1 MERTVNPSCAAVI
14 QHIDAVLDALEKRP
28 KLYGSTLETVEFTAL
43 SLLETR
49 AIATGD
55 AAFAT
60 NTVGLRWGTFLRERG
75 IEIGNGY
82 LSSYFDNDQPKSAAF
97 ADLAK
102 HLAAFRKALFGA
114 VSTTKAPKPATVE
127 PTDPP
132 AMLAREPTEPSRA
145 LLELLD
151 EGNLVEVA
159 DHLGL
164 APTENAT
171 VVELRNALS
180 EYAPASVHAILAV
193 LSRDKLKELATRVH
207 VTIDGKKTSGKQPYV
222 QKLAA
227 HFLAV
232 STGRRVVEVEL
243 SPRKPRLAWIGMD
256 EKEIAVSVP
265 TQVLEIVRPGRVLD
279 RSERKGAAGELGS
292 MDVTKTVS
300 SRPEAMPNRLIWTN
314 DNLVA
319 LQTLLD
325 EQDPATKEYR
335 YRGKVDLVYID
346 PPFMVNSDFR
356 ADNTIHVDIDEGVE
370 AVKEPSLVE
379 FIAYRDT
386 WRNGLDSFLA
396 MLRRR
401 LELLKD
407 LLAPTGSIYVHLD
420 WHAVHYVKV
429 LMDEVFGYENFQNEI
444 VWKRAAARAGSK
456 AFNHIHDTLLS
467 FGSGP
472 GTFSEAVKL
481 PYDADY
487 VTSHYRLRDER
498 GRYRLIPLNAPG
510 VSNGPTGEPWRGY
523 VPPKGRHWSNLPEQ
537 LDAWAEAG
545 LIQFPTKGRN
555 PELKQYLEDKGGI
568 EANSVWSDVSP
579 INAQG
584 LERLGYPTQKPI
596 ELLQRIISASCPPGG
611 LVLDCFMG
619 SGTTIEA
626 AERLGRR
633 WIGID
638 NSKYAVHVAR
648 KRLIQLEGKPKE
660 PEKPQYD
667 YVECEE
673 CHNIERKEKRTRTTE
688 RYDVRPFSV
697 ENMGVYQRAGEWE
710 DFERERNMYRDEMVK
725 VFGGE
730 TVDVDPL
737 LHGKKGN
744 SWVHIGPLEAPVTI
758 KKVWDIAT
766 AAQKT
771 KIHQVTI
778 LSADYDAVAAN
789 KKEVEEAL
797 GVSVTIRI
805 IPSSAIDEVKR
816 RITARR
822 AAKETIIETTAI
834 PAFYAPLA
842 ITLATKAT
850 GRSVKLSLERCDV
863 DIESF
868 VASQRPIGV
877 VESSKPTAREKRE
890 IDRWK
895 KREKELKSWLERA
908 KTWQRF
914 VDFWAVDWNYGE
926 RLGADDKPIFE
937 NDWQSFRDR
946 NARPGQ
952 ADIVFV
958 AETLYEKP
966 GRYQIAAKVTDVFG
980 NDGVATVEVTVK

>member
-1 MERTVNPSCAAVI
+1 MNPSAAI
-14 QHIDAVLDALEKRP
+14 LHHIDSVLDALEKRP
-28 KLYGSTLETVEFTAL
+28 KLYGSSLETVEFTAL
-43 SLLETR
+43 SLLESR

-55 AAFAT
+55 NRFAERP
-60 NTVGLRWGTFLRERG
+60 VALQWSRFLRGRG
-75 IEIGNGY
+75 MDVGNGY
-82 LSSYFDNDQPKSAAF
+82 LFSLYESGRTPRSTAF
-97 ADLAK
+97 AELAK
-102 HLAAFRKALFGA
+102 HLAHFRKSLFGA
-114 VSTTKAPKPATVE
+114 HPTKATAEPEPA
-127 PTDPP
+127 DPP
-132 AMLAREPTEPSRA
+132 AALSREPTEPARA
-145 LLELLD
+145 LLDLLD
-151 EGNLVEVA
+151 DENLTLVA

-164 APTENAT
+164 VVPEKATTEQ
-171 VVELRNALS
+171 LRIALA

-193 LSRDKLKELATRVH
+193 LSKDLLRDLCRRLSVDAE
-207 VTIDGKKTSGKQPYV
+207 GKGKQPYV
-222 QKLAA
+222 QKLAG

-232 STGRRVVEVEL
+232 SSGRRVVEVEL

-279 RSERKGAAGELGS
+279 RGDRKGAAGELPS
-292 MDVTKTVS
+292 IDAIKTTS
-300 SRPEAMPNRLIWTN
+300 SRPEPMPNRLIWTN

-325 EQDPATKEYR
+325 DRDPSTGEHR

-356 ADNTIHVDIDEGVE
+356 ADNTIHVDIDEEAGIE

-407 LLAPTGSIYVHLD
+407 LLSPTGSIYVHLD

-429 LMDEVFGYENFQNEI
+429 LMDEVFGYENFQSEI
-444 VWKRAAARAGSK
+444 IWKRTSARAGSK
-456 AFNHIHDTLLS
+456 AINHIHDTLIS
-467 FGSGP
+467 FGIRP
-472 GTFSEAVKL
+472 GNYCQAVKL
-481 PYDADY
+481 PYDPEY
-487 VTSHYRLRDER
+487 IRSHYRHVDER
-498 GRYRLIPLNAPG
+498 GRYRLVPLNAPG
-510 VSNGPTGEPWRGY
+510 TSNGPTGEPWRGY
-523 VPPKGRHWSNLPEQ
+523 TPPKGRHWSHLPEQ
-537 LDAWAEAG
+537 LDAWAEQG
-545 LIQFPTKGRN
+545 LVQFPTKGKN

-568 EANSVWSDVSP
+568 EANSVWTDVSA

-648 KRLIQLEGKPKE
+648 KRLIQLQGKPKE
-660 PEKPQYD
+660 YEKPQYD
-667 YVECEE
+667 YVECDE
-673 CHNIERKEKRTRTTE
+673 CHNIERKEKRTRSNE

-697 ENMGVYQRAGEWE
+697 ENMGVYQRAGEWQ
-710 DFERERNMYRDEMVK
+710 DFQRERNTYRDEMVK

-730 TVDVDPL
+730 VVDVHPL
-737 LHGKKGN
+737 LHGKKGA
-744 SWVHIGPLEAPVTI
+744 SWVHIGPLEAPVSI
-758 KKVWDIAT
+758 AQVWSIAE
-766 AAQKT
+766 AAANT
-771 KIHQVTI
+771 KIHHVTI

-789 KKEVEEAL
+789 KKEIEDRL
-797 GVSVTIRI
+797 GVQVTIRI

-816 RITARR
+816 RIEQRR
-822 AAKETIIETTAI
+822 STKETIIETTAI
-834 PAFYAPLA
+834 PAFYAPLS
-842 ITLATKAT
+842 ITLAAKVT
-850 GRSVKLSLERCDV
+850 GRTVKLTLERCDV

-868 VASQRPIGV
+868 VASQRPIGATTK
-877 VESSKPTAREKRE
+877 ERPSAREKRE

-895 KREKELKSWLERA
+895 KREKELNHWLSRA

-926 RLGADDKPIFE
+926 RLGSDDKPIFE

-946 NARPGQ
+946 NARAGQ
-952 ADIVFV
+952 GDIVFV
-958 AETLYEKP
+958 AETQYEKP
-966 GRYQIAAKVTDVFG
+966 SRYQIAAKVTDVFG
-980 NDGVATVEVTVK
+980 NDGVATVEVFVK

>member
-1 MERTVNPSCAAVI
+1 MNSSAAI
-14 QHIDAVLDALEKRP
+14 LHHIDSVLDALEKRP
-28 KLYGSTLETVEFTAL
+28 KLYGSSLETVEFTAL
-43 SLLETR
+43 SLLESR
-49 AIATGD
+49 AVATGD
-55 AAFAT
+55 DRFT
-60 NTVGLRWGTFLRERG
+60 NEPIPLHWTRFLRGRG
-75 IEIGNGY
+75 LDVGNGY
-82 LSSYFDNDQPKSAAF
+82 LFSLYESSPRQKSAAF
-97 ADLAK
+97 SELAQN
-102 HLAAFRKALFGA
+102 LALFRKSLFGA
-114 VSTTKAPKPATVE
+114 VSSKQPTKPAAESEAADPPAALSRE
-127 PTDPP
+127 PTDP
-132 AMLAREPTEPSRA
+132 ARA
-145 LLELLD
+145 LLDLLD
-151 EGNLVEVA
+151 DENLTLVA

-164 APTENAT
+164 VVPEKATTEQ
-171 VVELRNALS
+171 LRAALA

-193 LSRDKLKELATRVH
+193 LSKDLLRDLCRRLRV
-207 VTIDGKKTSGKQPYV
+207 DAEGKGKQPYV
-222 QKLAA
+222 QKLAG

-232 STGRRVVEVEL
+232 SSGRRVVEVEL

-279 RSERKGAAGELGS
+279 RGERKGAAGELPS
-292 MDVTKTVS
+292 MDAIKTSS
-300 SRPEAMPNRLIWTN
+300 SRPEPMPNRLIWTN

-325 EQDPATKEYR
+325 DRDPSTGEHR

-356 ADNTIHVDIDEGVE
+356 ADNTIHVDIDEDAGIE

-407 LLAPTGSIYVHLD
+407 LLSPTGSVYVHLD

-444 VWKRAAARAGSK
+444 IWKRTFARSDAKGFNLVHDAILAFAASSSAYWTPV
-456 AFNHIHDTLLS
+456 H
-467 FGSGP
+467 GP
-472 GTFSEAVKL
+472 HSIEYIK
-481 PYDADY
+481 
-487 VTSHYRLRDER
+487 SHYSQIDEKT
-498 GRYRLIPLNAPG
+498 GRRFQLTSIESPNPRPNMMYEWKGHQPPT
-510 VSNGPTGEPWRGY
+510 NGWRY
-523 VPPKGRHWSNLPEQ
+523 SKERMAE
-537 LDAWAEAG
+537 LDEHG
-545 LIQFPTKGRN
+545 LIIYPAR
-555 PELKQYLEDKGGI
+555 GGKPRFKRFLDDDGMPI
-568 EANSVWSDVSP
+568 QSIWSDISP
-579 INAQG
+579 VNSQAGDRI
-584 LERLGYPTQKPI
+584 GYPTQKPLPLI
-596 ELLQRIISASCPPGG
+596 QRIISASCPPGG

-648 KRLIQLEGKPKE
+648 KRLIQLQGKPKE

-667 YVECEE
+667 YVECDE

-697 ENMGVYQRAGEWE
+697 ENMGVYQRAGEWQ
-710 DFERERNMYRDEMVK
+710 DFQRERNTYRDEMVS

-730 TVDVDPL
+730 VVDVHPL
-737 LHGKKGN
+737 LHGKKGA
-744 SWVHIGPLEAPVTI
+744 SWVHIGPLEAPVSI
-758 KKVWDIAT
+758 AQVWSIAE
-766 AAQKT
+766 AAAKT
-771 KIHQVTI
+771 KIHQVTV

-789 KKEVEEAL
+789 KREIEDRL
-797 GVSVTIRI
+797 GVQVTIRI

-816 RITARR
+816 RIEQRR
-822 AAKETIIETTAI
+822 SAKETIIETTAI
-834 PAFYAPLA
+834 PAFYAPLS
-842 ITLATKAT
+842 ITLGAKLT
-850 GRSVKLSLERCDV
+850 GRTVKLTLERCDV

-868 VASQRPIGV
+868 VASQRPIGATTK
-877 VESSKPTAREKRE
+877 ERPTAREKRE

-895 KREKELKSWLERA
+895 KREKELNQWLSRA

-946 NARPGQ
+946 NARAGQ
-952 ADIVFV
+952 GDIVFV
-958 AETLYEKP
+958 AETQYEKP

-980 NDGVATVEVTVK
+980 NDGVATVEVFVK